1 MSLTAQIM
9 DEKAISRAITRIC
22 YEIIEKNSGSEGVCV
37 IGIYTRGAYLA
48 RRIASKISEMEQ
60 REIPIGY
67 LDITPYRDDL
77 QKDEDIQDRTQLD
90 FTIQNQKVVLVDD
103 VLYTGRSVRAAIDA
117 LMTRGRPNKIQLAAL
132 IDRGHRELPLR
143 PDFIGKNVPTSREE
157 KVIVRLKEP
166 MESTRSSLL
175 KKWRNQDEAAFEN
188 GTYH

>member
-22 YEIIEKNSGSEGVCV
+22 YEIVEKNRGTDGVCV

-48 RRIASKISEMEQ
+48 QRIAGKISELEQ

-67 LDITPYRDDL
+67 LDITPYRDDVSG
-77 QKDEDIQDRTQLD
+77 EGPIQDRTQLD
-90 FTIQNQKVVLVDD
+90 FDIQDKKVVLVDD

-117 LMTRGRPNKIQLAAL
+117 LMSRGRPDKIQLAAL

-157 KVIVRLKEP
+157 KVVVRLKETDGADQVAIIKETE
-166 MESTRSSLL
+166 ES
-175 KKWRNQDEAAFEN
+175 E
-188 GTYH
+188 

>member
-22 YEIIEKNSGSEGVCV
+22 YEIIEKNRGSEGICIV
-37 IGIYTRGAYLA
+37 GIYTRGAYLA
-48 RRIASKISEMEQ
+48 QRIAGKIAELEQ

-77 QKDEDIQDRTQLD
+77 QKDDLRQDHTKLEFEIQDK
-90 FTIQNQKVVLVDD
+90 KVVLVDD

-117 LMTRGRPNKIQLAAL
+117 LMSRGRPDKIQLAAL

-157 KVIVRLKEP
+157 KVIVRLMETDGTDQVAIVKETEEP
-166 MESTRSSLL
+166 R
-175 KKWRNQDEAAFEN
+175 
-188 GTYH
+188 

>member
-48 RRIASKISEMEQ
+48 RRIASKISELEQ

-157 KVIVRLKEP
+157 KVIVRLKETDGIDQVVIIKE
-166 MESTRSSLL
+166 MEESR
-175 KKWRNQDEAAFEN
+175 
-188 GTYH
+188 